1 MPDCAGDRITL
12 FYILRLAAMP
22 GELPQHNSGRAVRVA
37 ALAVFA
43 FTLTRASFAGESR
56 AVVFEQDLARTP
68 LSAEF
73 LRQAE
78 MARSSV
84 PEGIWEI
91 VTRAGWRVRLAEF
104 VVDAAPE
111 LKDDHPR
118 GWPPESTWNQT
129 DAINLPR
136 TRTLVLAEKRVRRN
150 GQVVFSGRV
159 EGVLR
164 HELGHAFDMV
174 CGGSYRYGSSTPGF
188 LQAYAQDVQSLEQS
202 RRASMKYYLQSSKAG
217 RQETFAE
224 AFAFVLGGGSDV
236 TRQQEFA
243 ESFPAVLEYLRKE
256 ISRYTG
262 P

>member
-1 MPDCAGDRITL
+1 MPDGAGIFNTRFRGQRI
-12 FYILRLAAMP
+12 AAMTRD
-22 GELPQHNSGRAVRVA
+22 LPKHDFGRTARVA

-43 FTLTRASFAGESR
+43 FALAGIASASETP
-56 AVVFEQDLARTP
+56 AVWFEQDSAKTP

-73 LRQAE
+73 LRHAE
-78 MARSSV
+78 SARSSV
-84 PEGIWEI
+84 PDGIWEI

-104 VVDAAPE
+104 VADAAPE

-118 GWPPESTWNQT
+118 GWPPETTWNQT

-136 TRTLVLAEKRVRRN
+136 SRTLVLAEKRVRRN
-150 GQVVFSGRV
+150 GQVVLSGRV

-174 CGGSYRYGSSTPGF
+174 CGGQYRYGSSSPEF
-188 LQAYAQDVQSLEQS
+188 LRAYSQDVQSLKQP
-202 RRASMKYYLQSSKAG
+202 RRDAMNYYLQSSKAG

-243 ESFPAVLEYLRKE
+243 ESFPAVLEYLRQE